1 MSSGRKSP
9 ISRVEFNEGEKAKKT
24 QFGNILE
31 QINHFVEQLSS
42 ETKWAERE
50 NILSKTIMES
60 MNCFDDN
67 EEDMADRVESKKFQN
82 FSSYYQHLEQSQ
94 RDIDNLEVR
103 ILYFQ

>member
-1 MSSGRKSP
+1 MRQNGQ
-9 ISRVEFNEGEKAKKT
+9 NA
-24 QFGNILE
+24 
-31 QINHFVEQLSS
+31 
-42 ETKWAERE
+42 
-50 NILSKTIMES
+50 KTIMES

-67 EEDMADRVESKKFQN
+67 EEDMADRIESKKFQN

>member
-1 MSSGRKSP
+1 MSLGRKSP

-31 QINHFVEQLSS
+31 QIDHFVEQLSS
-42 ETKWAERE
+42 QTKWAERE

-67 EEDMADRVESKKFQN
+67 EEDMADRIESKKFQN
-82 FSSYYQHLEQSQ
+82 FSSYYQHLEQTV
-94 RDIDNLEVR
+94 L
-103 ILYFQ
+103 

>member
-1 MSSGRKSP
+1 MDTVDHNNWSDEIEEICEKL
-9 ISRVEFNEGEKAKKT
+9 RVN
-24 QFGNILE
+24 
-31 QINHFVEQLSS
+31 
-42 ETKWAERE
+42 
-50 NILSKTIMES
+50 MES